1 MNHHHSSSTIF
12 VVFNFIR
19 DSKMNCDLFAICP
32 FNTNEFVTTV
42 CNEPMLDGES
52 STFAPSGSGKVG
64 VSDAAGYSPVTIPKS
79 GTLLL
84 TSKAPAEITRF
95 DIRANE
101 LCSEGGTL
109 IVTISYFVRNRNYV
123 LVSLT

>member
-1 MNHHHSSSTIF
+1 MLNGENSIFTST
-12 VVFNFIR
+12 
-19 DSKMNCDLFAICP
+19 
-32 FNTNEFVTTV
+32 
-42 CNEPMLDGES
+42 
-52 STFAPSGSGKVG
+52 GSGKVG

-84 TSKAPAEITRF
+84 TSKAPAQLTRF

-109 IVTISYFVRNRNYV
+109 IVTISYFINNKNYA
-123 LVSLT
+123 LVSLIFDDSFM

>member
-1 MNHHHSSSTIF
+1 MLNGENS
-12 VVFNFIR
+12 
-19 DSKMNCDLFAICP
+19 LF
-32 FNTNEFVTTV
+32 T
-42 CNEPMLDGES
+42 S
-52 STFAPSGSGKVG
+52 SGSGKVG

-79 GTLLL
+79 GNLLL
-84 TSKAPAEITRF
+84 TSKTTAQLTRF

-109 IVTISYFVRNRNYV
+109 IVTISYFVKNRNYV

>member
-1 MNHHHSSSTIF
+1 
-12 VVFNFIR
+12 
-19 DSKMNCDLFAICP
+19 
-32 FNTNEFVTTV
+32 
-42 CNEPMLDGES
+42 MLNGES
-52 STFAPSGSGKVG
+52 SIFSPTGSGKVG
-64 VSDAAGYSPVTIPKS
+64 VPDAAGYSPVTIPKS

-84 TSKAPAEITRF
+84 TSKAPAQLTRF